1 MKKFCGSLTILILTF
16 CLIKEQAASEEIK
29 DQNNLIHSPLVAD
42 LSEDLIA
49 ITTRFTGTEVLLFGA
64 TNGIG
69 DVIVVV
75 RAPSSQVTV
84 RQKGRVGGVWI
95 NKEGVIFNNVPGFYH
110 LASSRSIDKL
120 LPPTVLKKEQ
130 IGAENLSV
138 VSATKADG
146 LDIST
151 YKKALIRN
159 KKRSG
164 LYNSQPGKITFLS
177 NRLFKTSVDFPS
189 SVPIGK
195 YSAIVY
201 LVHNGKIIDRTTT
214 PLQVQNTGFEAKVYA
229 FANNQPSY
237 YGIVAVVIAL
247 FAGWLAS
254 VMFRNV

>member
-1 MKKFCGSLTILILTF
+1 MNKFCSSLVILVVAL
-16 CLIKEQAASEEIK
+16 CLVKEQANSEEIK
-29 DQNNLIHSPLVAD
+29 NKNKLIYSALVAD

-69 DVIVVV
+69 DIIVVV
-75 RAPSSQVTV
+75 RAPNSEVTV

-95 NKEGVIFNNVPGFYH
+95 NKEGIIFNNVPGFYH
-110 LASSRSIDKL
+110 LASSRPIDEL
-120 LPPTVLKKEQ
+120 LPQAVLKKEQ

-138 VSATKADG
+138 VPVTAAHG
-146 LDIST
+146 IDISS

-164 LYNSQPGKITFLS
+164 LYNTQPGKITFLS

-195 YSAIVY
+195 YSAVVY
-201 LVHNGKIIDRTTT
+201 LVDNGTIIDRTKT
-214 PLQVQNTGFEAKVYA
+214 PLQVQKTGFEAKVFE